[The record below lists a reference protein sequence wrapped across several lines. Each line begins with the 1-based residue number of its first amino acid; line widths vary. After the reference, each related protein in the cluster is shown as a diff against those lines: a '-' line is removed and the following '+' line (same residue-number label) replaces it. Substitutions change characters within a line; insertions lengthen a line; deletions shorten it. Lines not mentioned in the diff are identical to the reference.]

1 MGKANKEIVYAFV
14 ASLIFHAL
22 ILIGLP
28 WSFLSKPLQVTPT
41 YEVSLVRIKTPIKK
55 IRQRPKKKIK
65 KIRPKKVKPKI
76 VPPVKKKKK
85 PKPVI
90 KDEIK
95 VAAPKKTP
103 PKATPPPPKEEPPPP
118 QPVSRITREDGAT
131 SQLSVDSP
139 RFPFQFYVD
148 IIHRKIMS
156 NWFPD
161 PNYVRPGSEVVIL
174 VYFRVQKTGEIT
186 KLKLVSGSGED
197 ILDKSAISAILSS
210 KPLPPLP
217 DKFEEN
223 YLGVNFRFILHGVQ
237 WENE

>member
-1 MGKANKEIVYAFV
+1 MKTVNKDISYALV
-14 ASLIFHAL
+14 ASLILHVL
-22 ILIGLP
+22 ILVGLP
-28 WSFLSKPLQVTPT
+28 RSFFPKPLQVTPT
-41 YEVSLVRIKTPIKK
+41 YEVSLVRIKTPRVK
-55 IRQRPKKKIK
+55 IRRKVKKKIK
-65 KIRPKKVKPKI
+65 KTTPKEVKPQK
-76 VPPVKKKKK
+76 VPLENKKK
-85 PKPVI
+85 KPVI

-95 VAAPKKTP
+95 IAAPKKP
-103 PKATPPPPKEEPPPP
+103 VPQAPPPPAKQEPPPK
-118 QPVSRITREDGAT
+118 PVSQITREDGAA
-131 SQLSVDSP
+131 SQLVVDSP

-161 PNYVRPGSEVVIL
+161 PDYVRPGSEVVIL
-174 VYFRVQKTGEIT
+174 VHFRVQKTGEIT
-186 KLKLVSGSGED
+186 ELKLVSGSGEE

-217 DKFEEN
+217 DKFEES